1 MTINIPKKSGPALPA
16 FSGKA
21 ASAVVILH
29 GYGADAMDLFPLAQ
43 QWQPALPDTVFVSLN
58 APYPCE
64 ASPMG
69 RQWFSLFDIDA
80 SNRNGA
86 LTYWPQEKLL
96 SGLRGAAEI
105 LNHWCDEIL
114 LEYKIPPSRLAL
126 TGFSQGCMM
135 ALHTGLRRDAQIA
148 CIAGFSGR
156 LLAPELLAAE
166 IKSKPPIMLVHG
178 DADDIVP
185 PQSLALAE
193 QALRAQ
199 GVEVAAE
206 MRPNLAHGID
216 EHGLEMALELFK
228 RTLA

>member
-1 MTINIPKKSGPALPA
+1 
-16 FSGKA
+16 
-21 ASAVVILH
+21 
-29 GYGADAMDLFPLAQ
+29 
-43 QWQPALPDTVFVSLN
+43 
-58 APYPCE
+58 
-64 ASPMG
+64 MG

-86 LTYWPQEKLL
+86 LTYWQPEKLL

-105 LNHWCDEIL
+105 LNTWCDEIL

-135 ALHTGLRRDAQIA
+135 ALHVGLRRTPQIA

-156 LLAPELLAAE
+156 LLAPELLDAE
-166 IKSKPPIMLVHG
+166 IKSTPPVMLVHG

-193 QALRAQ
+193 QALRGQ
-199 GVEVAAE
+199 GVAVSSE

-216 EHGLEMALELFK
+216 ERGLEMARDLFK
-228 RTLA
+228 KNLA